1 MASHNDKTSV
11 VDSDAHFIID
21 LITRKVISNTDKSDL
36 VQFDHNSERITF
48 ECPRYIEGHDM
59 LNCNRVIVNYLDN
72 DLPGVYEVDDLTM
85 KDTNTVMFSWLIS
98 SNATQK
104 TGKIFFAITFMCVQT
119 NGDVTY
125 RWNTAINEG
134 LKVIEGMNQNSTIV
148 YDNVDILEQWKQQL
162 FGTSDGEISKIQE
175 ATNECLK
182 QIPSDYSDLNA
193 KVDTNTTSISELK
206 ESIKNVNVT
215 TDITLEQSGKPADSK
230 VVGDKFIEV
239 GQNIDELQER
249 IEASSNSGISDSTK
263 EALLNCFRNVAWV
276 NATGQQCYES
286 LQKALNSSATLT
298 GISATYNGGQVP
310 ANINL
315 DSLKENLVVKA
326 TYEDGQEIEITNY
339 KLSGNLSVGENTI
352 TVTYR
357 KFTTTFVAIG
367 VESYSITYNL
377 TNVQCS
383 NMVSSVIKNSSF
395 STKLLLEENYSI
407 SNLTVVMGNN
417 DVTQNAYSDGS
428 ISITEVTGDV
438 IITVTASIP
447 EQLELYSAAAGT
459 NISYYSDDNQ
469 AELISSQNY
478 GTYAQTKKITHVDTP
493 VRIVLKNNTDSD
505 VKLGDIYAGSRKAY
519 DPPKDIYISVV
530 RAEKIKTNI
539 TIGAGKSITFE
550 YTVKSGCR
558 LCFSHNSSIDYTVY
572 GTFTDKDFGTE
583 LSTTTVST
591 TTYKAYSDDGA
602 TLLKQGYYYT
612 GNATVDDLTNTE
624 VFIVINPTEE
634 VSIDGIIIG
643 SYTQDKDTIIK
654 NAVQTWDGTAKIQP
668 GMPFISKKVA
678 IKDGCKAI
686 FNGNTNYVKMY
697 KA

>member
-1 MASHNDKTSV
+1 MGKNGILKNKAGEQIFPATTADQVVWDKNTNLKQAMAKQ
-11 VDSDAHFIID
+11 DA
-21 LITRKVISNTDKSDL
+21 RISNLAK
-36 VQFDHNSERITF
+36 
-48 ECPRYIEGHDM
+48 
-59 LNCNRVIVNYLDN
+59 
-72 DLPGVYEVDDLTM
+72 LPSGST
-85 KDTNTVMFSWLIS
+85 
-98 SNATQK
+98 
-104 TGKIFFAITFMCVQT
+104 TGDAELQDIRTGEDGT
-119 NGDVTY
+119 
-125 RWNTAINEG
+125 
-134 LKVIEGMNQNSTIV
+134 V
-148 YDNVDILEQWKQQL
+148 YDNAGEAVRQQI
-162 FGTSDGEISKIQE
+162 GS
-175 ATNECLK
+175 
-182 QIPSDYSDLNA
+182 
-193 KVDTNTTSISELK
+193 LK

-239 GQNIDELQER
+239 GQNIDELQES

-339 KLSGNLSVGENTI
+339 KLSGNLSIGENTI

-383 NMVSSVIKNSSF
+383 NVVSSVIKNSSF

-438 IITVTASIP
+438 IITVAASIP
-447 EQLELYSAAAGT
+447 EQLELYSAVAGT

-469 AELISSQNY
+469 AALISSQNY
-478 GTYAQTKKITHVDTP
+478 GTYAQTKKITFADTS

-505 VKLGDIYAGSRKAY
+505 VKVGDIYVGSRKAY

-530 RAEKIKTNI
+530 CAEKVKTNI
-539 TIGAGKSITFE
+539 TIGAGKSISFE

-572 GTFTDKDFGTE
+572 GTFTDKNFGTE
-583 LSTTTVST
+583 LSTATVST

-634 VSIDGIIIG
+634 VSIDGFIIG

-686 FNGNTNYVKMY
+686 FSGNTNYVKMY